1 MTVRTE
7 EELEVLREYM
17 SEIETA
23 VSLCYRKTAADI
35 LIDVDWEKGI
45 WLSLR
50 ADGCGRVAWEEG
62 EGDPPSTFL
71 EVRRDD
77 GTACFH
83 AE

>member
-1 MTVRTE
+1 M
-7 EELEVLREYM
+7 Y
-17 SEIETA
+17 
-23 VSLCYRKTAADI
+23 
-35 LIDVDWEKGI
+35 IDVDWEKGI

-50 ADGCGRVAWEEG
+50 ADGCGQVAWEEG
-62 EGDPPSTFL
+62 EGDPPPTFL

>member
-1 MTVRTE
+1 M
-7 EELEVLREYM
+7 Y
-17 SEIETA
+17 
-23 VSLCYRKTAADI
+23 
-35 LIDVDWEKGI
+35 IDVDWEKGI

-50 ADGCGRVAWEEG
+50 ADGCGQVAWEEG
-62 EGDPPSTFL
+62 EGDPPPPFL

>member
-1 MTVRTE
+1 MR
-7 EELEVLREYM
+7 
-17 SEIETA
+17 ETA
-23 VSLCYRKTAADI
+23 ICLCYRKTAADI
-35 LIDVDWEKGI
+35 LYVYKDVHWEKGI

-62 EGDPPSTFL
+62 EGDPQPPFL